1 MEGIVKHGTQRI
13 KVGTIELT
21 GRSNFPKIIEDTLIN
36 NGYDIDT
43 EPQNDSFNMVPV
55 VKINVYE
62 VRR

>member
-1 MEGIVKHGTQRI
+1 MEGIVKRGTQRI

-21 GRSNFPKIIEDTLIN
+21 GIGNFSRIIEDALIN

-43 EPQNDSFNMVPV
+43 EPQNSSFHMVPG

-62 VRR
+62 VKR